1 MTDIK
6 YLGVQGLEELITIT
20 KNNLAKKADTLQ
32 FDVMP
37 DPTGY
42 TGRMVQYVGTPG
54 PEDTF
59 KFGHFYFSISNTWQ
73 EITVQDEDPEK
84 DIICHYKGRTTVD
97 TLPSADRSNYSDI
110 YRITDASVYGP
121 PNTHVICST
130 VQGDGSIY
138 EWRSLGGDLDYIRGL
153 HDPDWPNK
161 EYVNRNLTGGS
172 NIITTYTCPK
182 RGIITGSYTVSPSND
197 DSVPYIRII
206 DSSSS
211 IDDTTTGQ
219 YIYGGPNGCTFT
231 FPVNKGD
238 KVTFY
243 TILKEGTPSLGHW
256 TTSFVPYKV
265 Q

>member
-1 MTDIK
+1 MGDNK
-6 YLGVQGLEELITIT
+6 YIGAEGLKELVTLT
-20 KNNLAKKADTLQ
+20 KNELAKKSDIVQ
-32 FDVMP
+32 FYTMP

-59 KFGHFYFSISNTWQ
+59 KFGHFYFSILNTWQ

-130 VQGDGSIY
+130 VQGDGSSY
-138 EWRSLGGDLDYIRGL
+138 EWRSLGGDINYMRGL
-153 HDPDWPNK
+153 HDPDWSGIIKYNTDQFNG
-161 EYVNRNLTGGS
+161 EYTF
-172 NIITTYTCPK
+172 TCPK
-182 RGIITGSYTVSPSND
+182 RGFINIETGTALTVIINDISFEKKSLLRGS
-197 DSVPYIRII
+197 
-206 DSSSS
+206 
-211 IDDTTTGQ
+211 
-219 YIYGGPNGCTFT
+219 
-231 FPVNKGD
+231 FPVNKDD
-238 KVTFY
+238 KITFSY
-243 TILKEGTPSLGHW
+243 IN
-256 TTSFVPYKV
+256 TSQSYDEFRYIFVPYKV

>member
-1 MTDIK
+1 MGDNK
-6 YLGVQGLEELITIT
+6 YIGAEGLKELITLT
-20 KNNLAKKADTLQ
+20 TNELAKKSDIVQ
-32 FDVMP
+32 FYTMP

-59 KFGHFYFSISNTWQ
+59 KFGHFYFSILNTWQ

-130 VQGDGSIY
+130 VQGDGSSY
-138 EWRSLGGDLDYIRGL
+138 EWRSLGGDLDYFRGL
-153 HDPDWPNK
+153 HDPDWPNAHH
-161 EYVNRNLTGGS
+161 EYNDNETK
-172 NIITTYTCPK
+172 TTRYTCPA
-182 RGIITGSYTVSPSND
+182 RGIILLRNS
-197 DSVPYIRII
+197 DSVDVAINEEYINLGTADTAI
-206 DSSSS
+206 S
-211 IDDTTTGQ
+211 I
-219 YIYGGPNGCTFT
+219 
-231 FPVNKGD
+231 PVNSGD
-238 KVTFY
+238 VFRFD
-243 TILKEGTPSLGHW
+243 LKPRA
-256 TTSFVPYKV
+256 TSYKYNIRFVPYKV